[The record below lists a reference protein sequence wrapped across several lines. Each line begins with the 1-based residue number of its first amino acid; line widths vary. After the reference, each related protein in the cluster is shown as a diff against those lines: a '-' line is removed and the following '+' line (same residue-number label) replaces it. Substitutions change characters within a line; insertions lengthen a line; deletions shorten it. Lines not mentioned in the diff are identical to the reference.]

1 MQTVYEA
8 CYYRFKYS
16 ILFGIGVN
24 QEIAEFRN
32 IVANVYIV
40 FTGLMV
46 TCNPE
51 SIAVSVWKNNV
62 IVSNFAV
69 LIQSQK

>member
-32 IVANVYIV
+32 IVTNVYIV

-51 SIAVSVWKNNV
+51 SIAVSV
-62 IVSNFAV
+62 
-69 LIQSQK
+69 